1 MKQVLTF
8 LALVL
13 AAIASPALAQDFP
26 TRPDGPVYDAAELIP
41 EADEA
46 ALAERLTAYNRET
59 GRAIV
64 VATEPTTNGRDIDI
78 YSRDLA
84 EYWDIG
90 GEETEQGVLLY
101 IARDDRQ
108 MAIKTARGV
117 QTTLTDIS
125 SGRIIRNTL
134 RPAFREGDFSG
145 GISRAVDEIIE
156 RLDMDPADAAAIAE
170 AEAAAERQRETEGG
184 FPIGGLIWFA
194 FVFFFFILPILRSG
208 GRRRRRYRRGPWGD
222 TARDIILW
230 EAGKAIA
237 RGMDNRGGGGGFGG
251 GGFGGGGGGF
261 GGFGGGG
268 GGFNGG
274 GASGGW

>member
-26 TRPDGPVYDAAELIP
+26 TRPEGPVYDAAELIP
-41 EADEA
+41 DADEA

-194 FVFFFFILPILRSG
+194 FAFFFFILPMLRSG

-237 RGMDNRGGGGGFGG
+237 RGMDNRSGGGGFG

>member
-1 MKQVLTF
+1 MKRFITM
-8 LALVL
+8 LALIL
-13 AAIASPALAQDFP
+13 AALVSPASAQDYP
-26 TRPDGPVYDAAELIP
+26 ARPDGPVYDAAELIP
-41 EADEA
+41 PAEEA
-46 ALAERLTAYNRET
+46 RLVEKLTSYNRET

-64 VATEPTTNGRDIDI
+64 VATEATTGGYDTQT
-78 YSRDLA
+78 YSRGLA
-84 EYWDIG
+84 ETWGIG

-108 MAIKTARGV
+108 MWISTARGA
-117 QTTLTDIS
+117 QGTLTDIS
-125 SGRIIRNTL
+125 AGRIVRNTL
-134 RPAFREGDFSG
+134 RPAFREGDFAG
-145 GISRAVDEIIE
+145 GIDRAVDQMIE
-156 RLDMDPADAAAIAE
+156 RLDMDPAEAAAIAE
-170 AEAAAERQRETEGG
+170 AEAAAERNRSSEGG

-194 FVFFFFILPILRSG
+194 FIFFFFILPMLRGG
-208 GRRRRRYRRGPWGD
+208 GRRRRYKRGPWGD

-237 RGMDNRGGGGGFGG
+237 RGIDGGSRGGGWGG

-274 GASGGW
+274 GAGGGW